1 MDGLSCKN
9 IWSSPHSP
17 TFAQFQRTI
26 FKSSRDKQMYLRK
39 SAPRLGNFV
48 EIIATPQYTK
58 YKIQIYDT
66 PIFEIHEVLLFQ
78 KGANLGY
85 VIK

>member
-1 MDGLSCKN
+1 
-9 IWSSPHSP
+9 
-17 TFAQFQRTI
+17 
-26 FKSSRDKQMYLRK
+26 MYLRK

-78 KGANLGY
+78 KGSNLGY
-85 VIK
+85 VPNKPKSLWFEPDFGLGLALKVQNRVKLGQVGPQG